1 MNKSRNVFI
10 LVTILF
16 LSIIFSYIILEDTL
30 GGAKHDFTFHEK
42 FVILF
47 AEDFKNTFRD
57 YGKGELLA
65 RNSPIFYIV
74 LSFIYKSGIELDKIK
89 YLNIISIPLLIYPF
103 YSCLKIQFKNIDR
116 NLLIFLSFIVLLS
129 PTVRSLIVWPYPILY
144 GFIFFLFSVKFYLE
158 FANRKK
164 IKLQN
169 ALKNTFYL
177 ALASYITPNFSVFV
191 IFFLYK
197 FFLEFK
203 ISKKFFYI
211 VVLNCLLAIPA
222 FIYYFI
228 NDFYF
233 FEVTV
238 REVGLNVKLNIF
250 NKIVIILSLIFFYY
264 IPFINR
270 KLIKNLFNSLKELN
284 RHYILILFF
293 LISVYFFNFPIGNF
307 GGGIFYHLSQFIFA
321 NNIII
326 FVVFF
331 LAIFLF
337 QEAKLINFNNL
348 LIFLCLIL
356 YNLQVS
362 IYHKYFDPLLLII
375 ILCLISNNRIIN
387 NKIFIEITKKYYLL
401 YLFFLGASFYKVI
414 FF

>member
-1 MNKSRNVFI
+1 MDKSRNIFI
-10 LVTILF
+10 LATILF
-16 LSIIFSYIILEDTL
+16 LSILFSYIILEDTL
-30 GGAKHDFTFHEK
+30 GGSKQDFIFHEK

-57 YGKGELLA
+57 YGKGELFA

-74 LSFIYKSGIELDKIK
+74 LSFIYKSGVELDKIK
-89 YLNIISIPLLIYPF
+89 YLNIISIPLLIYLF
-103 YSCLKIQFKNIDR
+103 YSCLKIKFKSINK

-129 PTVRSLIVWPYPILY
+129 PTVRSLVVWPYPILY
-144 GFIFFLFSVKFYLE
+144 GFIFFLFSIKFYLKFE
-158 FANRKK
+158 NEKK
-164 IKLQN
+164 TKLKN

-177 ALASYITPNFSVFV
+177 ALASYVTPNFSVFA

-197 FFLEFK
+197 FFLKFNV
-203 ISKKFFYI
+203 SKNFFYI
-211 VVLNCLLAIPA
+211 VILNCLLATPA

-238 REVGLNVKLNIF
+238 REIDLNVKLNFF

-264 IPFINR
+264 IPLLNREIIR
-270 KLIKNLFNSLKELN
+270 KLLNSLKEIN
-284 RHYILILFF
+284 KHYVLILFF
-293 LISVYFFNFPIGNF
+293 LISVYFFNFPSGNF
-307 GGGIFYHLSQFIFA
+307 GGGIFYHLSQFIFD

-331 LAIFLF
+331 LAILLF
-337 QEAKLINFNNL
+337 KEAKLINFNNL
-348 LIFLCLIL
+348 LIFFCLIL

-362 IYHKYFDPLLLII
+362 IYHKYFDPLLLFI
-375 ILCLISNNRIIN
+375 ILFLISNNKIIN
-387 NKIFIEITKKYYLL
+387 KKVFIEITKKYYFL
-401 YLFFLGASFYKVI
+401 YIIFLGLSFYKVI
-414 FF
+414 FL

>member
-1 MNKSRNVFI
+1 M
-10 LVTILF
+10 
-16 LSIIFSYIILEDTL
+16 
-30 GGAKHDFTFHEK
+30 
-42 FVILF
+42 
-47 AEDFKNTFRD
+47 
-57 YGKGELLA
+57 
-65 RNSPIFYIV
+65 
-74 LSFIYKSGIELDKIK
+74 
-89 YLNIISIPLLIYPF
+89 
-103 YSCLKIQFKNIDR
+103 
-116 NLLIFLSFIVLLS
+116 
-129 PTVRSLIVWPYPILY
+129 
-144 GFIFFLFSVKFYLE
+144 
-158 FANRKK
+158 
-164 IKLQN
+164 
-169 ALKNTFYL
+169 
-177 ALASYITPNFSVFV
+177 
-191 IFFLYK
+191 
-197 FFLEFK
+197 
-203 ISKKFFYI
+203 
-211 VVLNCLLAIPA
+211 
-222 FIYYFI
+222 
-228 NDFYF
+228 
-233 FEVTV
+233 TV

-331 LAIFLF
+331 LAICLF